1 MLPAAGLA
9 GHHLG
14 RRGLRGLGLR
24 AGFGCD
30 IGGLG
35 DRERF
40 AALEP
45 RRLDAEADARARRQ
59 AVEPDLLRELTGLL
73 AVEDPEVRSDGGA
86 GRNSAQPSNRSPHPT
101 ISQV

>member
-24 AGFGCD
+24 AGLGCD
-30 IGGLG
+30 IHALG

-40 AALEP
+40 AAREP
-45 RRLDAEADARARRQ
+45 RRFDAEPDARARRQ

-73 AVEDPEVRSDGGA
+73 AVEGPEVRSDGGA
-86 GRNSAQPSNRSPHPT
+86 GPGSSG
-101 ISQV
+101 